1 MGALSPV
8 AARRIFQGVW
18 ICMHC
23 NAKNRAGSGRPA
35 HCRKCGSNKL
45 RQRKKGKKKSS

>member
-8 AARRIFQGVW
+8 AAKRIFGGMY

-23 NAKNRAGSGRPA
+23 NARNRSAAGKPA
-35 HCRKCGSNKL
+35 HCRKCGSNRL